1 MHGRIGLIAGV
12 GLLLGTVALLH
23 LFADD
28 PEEKPERGAT
38 VADPDAA
45 MRDRLKTIPW
55 DKMEILVVQGECD
68 HVELVLAALKIPHK
82 NIAFEG
88 FQGLLTGKKAALLQG
103 DEEEPGKAAPPGVE
117 KLDPRRHIVVINCT
131 SQELTDKEGKSLE
144 AFVARGGYLLTTDW
158 SLAILAAVF
167 SDYVR
172 MDENEVLDD
181 THQVKLKASSLK
193 HPLLAD
199 LRRPDAA
206 FDWWFEGGSFA
217 ARVKDKRA
225 VTVLAFCPDYD
236 DTPVA
241 LTWEM
246 GANVSAG
253 ARGARGRVLHFVSHL
268 EQQEFDED
276 GAYNLQMAFLN
287 FVKLKGR
294 DVAGG
299 K

>member
-1 MHGRIGLIAGV
+1 MLRRIGAILGV
-12 GLLLGTVALLH
+12 GLLLCTVVLPDLG
-23 LFADD
+23 ADD
-28 PEEKPERGAT
+28 PEKKPDHGAT

-55 DKMEILVVQGECD
+55 DKLEILVVEGEYD

-82 NIAFEG
+82 NISFEG
-88 FQGLLTGKKAALLQG
+88 FQDLLNGKKAGLLGG
-103 DEEEPGKAAPPGVE
+103 DDGKPVAGSVE
-117 KLDPRRHIVVINCT
+117 RLDPRRHIVVINCT
-131 SQELTDKEGKSLE
+131 GMELGSKEAKALDT
-144 AFVARGGYLLTTDW
+144 FVTRGGYLLTTDW
-158 SLAILAAVF
+158 SLAILGDAF
-167 SDYVR
+167 PEYVR
-172 MDENEVLDD
+172 VDTGDALDGS
-181 THQVKLKASSLK
+181 HPVKLKASSLK

-199 LRRPDAA
+199 LRKPDAA
-206 FDWWFEGGSFA
+206 FDWWFEAETYSA
-217 ARVKDKRA
+217 KVKNKQA
-225 VTVLAFCPDYD
+225 VTVLAICPEYD

-246 GANVSAG
+246 GANVSGG

-287 FVKLKGR
+287 FVKLKGQ
-294 DVAGG
+294 DVAGA